1 MHKTLKT
8 LAIASL
14 ALPFAVACATDGTN
28 GPSAKAGTGTAT
40 AANTSAPTSGGSAGT
55 TGASTGTSTSTGA
68 GATTGAATGTGTNAA
83 ATGAQSGATA
93 STTRPSTGIPALV
106 NVNLQN
112 VLNDLSVRLQIDR
125 ANVPVNIQLPIELAA
140 NVCGVSVNVLAVSG
154 GGQGKCTAKTAPQ
167 ELAQVVQQQM
177 AAGGSV
183 GGGAQG
189 GSTASTGG
197 APTSGAAT
205 GGAGNTSATS
215 SGTTET
221 TTKPR

>member
-1 MHKTLKT
+1 MNKTLKT
-8 LAIASL
+8 LAVATL
-14 ALPFAVACATDGTN
+14 ALPFAWSCATDGTN
-28 GPSAKAGTGTAT
+28 SPKPSASAGTTTSAGTGGASTTTGTSTGAQT
-40 AANTSAPTSGGSAGT
+40 GTSANTGVT
-55 TGASTGTSTSTGA
+55 TGASTGTRP
-68 GATTGAATGTGTNAA
+68 TTG
-83 ATGAQSGATA
+83 
-93 STTRPSTGIPALV
+93 GIPSLV

-140 NVCGVSVNVLAVSG
+140 NVCGVSVNVLALST
-154 GGQGKCTAKTAPQ
+154 GGQAQCSAKTAPQ

-189 GSTASTGG
+189 GSTAATGSSTPASGT
-197 APTSGAAT
+197 ATSGATNT
-205 GGAGNTSATS
+205 GATS

-221 TTKPR
+221 TTTPR

>member
-1 MHKTLKT
+1 MKKTLTT

-14 ALPFAVACATDGTN
+14 SLPFAWSCATDGTN
-28 GPSAKAGTGTAT
+28 GQNA
-40 AANTSAPTSGGSAGT
+40 
-55 TGASTGTSTSTGA
+55 STSTGVKTASSGAASGSA
-68 GATTGAATGTGTNAA
+68 GATTPGASTPSGASSGATTTASGGAATGARTPASSTG
-83 ATGAQSGATA
+83 
-93 STTRPSTGIPALV
+93 GIPALV

-140 NVCGVSVNVLAVSG
+140 NVCGVSVNVLSLSTG
-154 GGQGKCTAKTAPQ
+154 GKGTCTAKTAPQ

-189 GSTASTGG
+189 GSTAATGSSTPASGT
-197 APTSGAAT
+197 ATSGATNT
-205 GGAGNTSATS
+205 GATS
-215 SGTTET
+215 SGTSET
-221 TTKPR
+221 TTKTPPN

>member
-1 MHKTLKT
+1 MNKTITT
-8 LAIASL
+8 LAIAGL
-14 ALPFAVACATDGTN
+14 ALPFAWACATDK
-28 GPSAKAGTGTAT
+28 GPNASATTGTTT
-40 AANTSAPTSGGSAGT
+40 AASGSGGASAPTGT
-55 TGASTGTSTSTGA
+55 STGAST
-68 GATTGAATGTGTNAA
+68 TTGAQTGTSANT
-83 ATGAQSGATA
+83 GATA
-93 STTRPSTGIPALV
+93 PRPSTSGIPSLV

-140 NVCGVSVNVLAVSG
+140 NVCGVSVNVLAVST
-154 GGQGKCTAKTAPQ
+154 GGQANCTAKTAPQ

-189 GSTASTGG
+189 GSTAATGSSTPASGT
-197 APTSGAAT
+197 ATSGATNT
-205 GGAGNTSATS
+205 GATS

-221 TTKPR
+221 TTPR